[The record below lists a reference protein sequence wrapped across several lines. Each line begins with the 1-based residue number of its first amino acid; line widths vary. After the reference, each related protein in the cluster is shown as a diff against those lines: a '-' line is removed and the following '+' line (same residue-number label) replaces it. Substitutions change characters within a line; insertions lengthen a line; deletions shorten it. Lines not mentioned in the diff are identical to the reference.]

1 MSILISNIVVVIIV
15 SLLIAFMNK
24 NNKSDNLYNSDDSD
38 FKILDCKRNVKIV
51 MTTISL
57 LSIIVFP
64 LLSIITII
72 KDNTD
77 ETELIIIST
86 LFLIAGLFVLIG
98 MKYQKIIY
106 KDGKFIKKSIFG
118 KKRIYKFDNV
128 IKAKYKENNSYKSV
142 TLYTNNN
149 KKLEICS
156 YLTNF
161 DWVLKEIK
169 IRGIDIYN

>member
-1 MSILISNIVVVIIV
+1 MVLIRNIIVVIIV

-24 NNKSDNLYNSDDSD
+24 TNKNDNLYNSDDPN
-38 FKILDCKRNVKIV
+38 FKILDCKKNVKIV
-51 MTTISL
+51 MTIVGL

-64 LLSIITII
+64 SLSIATII

-77 ETELIIIST
+77 EVELIIISAV
-86 LFLIAGLFVLIG
+86 FLIAGLFILIG
-98 MKYQKIIY
+98 MKYQKIIF

-142 TLYTNNN
+142 ILYTNNN
-149 KKLEICS
+149 KKLVIYS

-169 IRGIDIYN
+169 VRGIDIYN